1 MKHFDVSLF
10 ITVFWRKN
18 MRIMLTCFN
27 KSEGSTESQV
37 VIKIWHKK
45 AKMYKRII
53 NCNIKNKKV
62 NFLENT
68 CSSAIFEL
76 RKLESV
82 IFVVFIVLTI
92 YKKRETT
99 DFLINQTKAFHC
111 ACFFWLKIQNLI
123 NLPKS
128 ENMCNT
134 NLIILH
140 WWTLKL

>member
-1 MKHFDVSLF
+1 
-10 ITVFWRKN
+10 

-27 KSEGSTESQV
+27 KSEGSTEFQV
-37 VIKIWHKK
+37 VIKILHKR
-45 AKMYKRII
+45 AKMYERII

-82 IFVVFIVLTI
+82 IFVVFIVLMI
-92 YKKRETT
+92 YKKWEIT
-99 DFLINQTKAFHC
+99 DFLINRTKAFHC
-111 ACFFWLKIQNLI
+111 ACFWLKMQKFI

-128 ENMCNT
+128 ENMCNA

-140 WWTLKL
+140 KGTNFETE